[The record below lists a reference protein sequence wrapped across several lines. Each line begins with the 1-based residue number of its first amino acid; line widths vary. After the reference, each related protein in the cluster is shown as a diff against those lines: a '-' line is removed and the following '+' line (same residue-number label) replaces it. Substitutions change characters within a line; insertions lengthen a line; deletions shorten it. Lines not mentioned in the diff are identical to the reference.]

1 MEAVENKEQQKLS
14 YEQLENVANQL
25 SQQNNKMREQ
35 GQKMLQALQEANL
48 VNFYK
53 RLDYLWQVITTDCK
67 YISEEFK
74 QECGN
79 TFMEMMFPKQEEV
92 TETPETQ
99 ENSEEKK

>member
-1 MEAVENKEQQKLS
+1 MEAVETKEQKLS

-53 RLDYLWQVITTDCK
+53 RLDYLWQVITMDCK

-79 TFMEMMFPKQEEV
+79 TFMEMMFPKQEEPV
-92 TETPETQ
+92 ESPETQ

>member
-92 TETPETQ
+92 TEAPETQ